1 MAVTKVDPKYNG
13 KEELARRA
21 AMRDREQRKILSNYL
36 YGEVM
41 DNKVKS
47 AIAIVLGAIVQLL
60 RLFGVVD
67 IPDFIIDAATAVL
80 AFIAGLF
87 LPQPGSNGKR

>member
-1 MAVTKVDPKYNG
+1 MDITPVQPYRDSNHA
-13 KEELARRA
+13 ERIA
-21 AMRDREQRKILSNYL
+21 ARDRTQRNVLSNYL
-36 YGEVM
+36 YTVVM
-41 DNKVKS
+41 RDKVKS

-60 RLFGVVD
+60 RLFGVLD

-87 LPQPGSNGKR
+87 LPQPNGKR